1 MIYRCNGRRESWP
14 EYRRAQTLDNHLR
27 FVHVSATANA
37 FRANHQQMT
46 IKPWSKG
53 AFGETNDRLLFQFKS
68 EVRNEAGARQRLL
81 VGIRPGDFDSIR
93 KIRPRRRSDIAG

>member
-1 MIYRCNGRRESWP
+1 
-14 EYRRAQTLDNHLR
+14 
-27 FVHVSATANA
+27 
-37 FRANHQQMT
+37 MT

-68 EVRNEAGARQRLL
+68 EVRNEQAHASVLL
-81 VGIRPGDFDSIR
+81 VDSTGRFRFDK